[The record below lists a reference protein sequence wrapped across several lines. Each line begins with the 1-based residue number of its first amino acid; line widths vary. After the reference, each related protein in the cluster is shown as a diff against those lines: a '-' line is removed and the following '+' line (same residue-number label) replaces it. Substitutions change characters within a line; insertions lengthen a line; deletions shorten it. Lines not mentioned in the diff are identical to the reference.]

1 MENFYIYP
9 ALLFPAIP
17 LMMTNFTNRYNSC
30 AALTRKIHDEIIN
43 KKIDTNSQ
51 TGQRY
56 LAQLQTLALRIK
68 LIKTTQILS
77 GFSFLFNLVSVPSHY
92 LQFNLLAF
100 TSFGVGVLLLGIA
113 IMLFVYEV
121 SISAKA
127 LELHLGDLKE
137 FEKF

>member
-1 MENFYIYP
+1 MPF
-9 ALLFPAIP
+9 
-17 LMMTNFTNRYNSC
+17 
-30 AALTRKIHDEIIN
+30 
-43 KKIDTNSQ
+43 
-51 TGQRY
+51 
-56 LAQLQTLALRIK
+56 
-68 LIKTTQILS
+68 
-77 GFSFLFNLVSVPSHY
+77 HY
-92 LQFNLLAF
+92 LQFKVLAF

>member
-1 MENFYIYP
+1 
-9 ALLFPAIP
+9 
-17 LMMTNFTNRYNSC
+17 
-30 AALTRKIHDEIIN
+30 ALTRKIHDEIIN

-92 LQFNLLAF
+92 LQFKVLAF